1 MLVRLVGGP
10 YHNRFIDTESPTI
23 SGPGGEIYYLVR
35 YVSGYGTHY
44 RQYVHH
50 RMIRRGVVDE
60 STYRER
66 LPKWALPTSELGARL
81 RLALQSPSP
90 AGLP

>member
-1 MLVRLVGGP
+1 MLVRFVGGP
-10 YHNRFIDTESPTI
+10 HHNRFIDTEFPTI
-23 SGPGGEIYYLVR
+23 SGPSEPYYLVR
-35 YVSGYGTHY
+35 YVSGYGTQY
-44 RQYVHH
+44 YQYVHFSLIH
-50 RMIRRGVVDE
+50 QVVDE

-66 LPKWALPTSELGARL
+66 LPKWTLPTMELGARL